1 MILTL
6 IAKKREFEGKKWI
19 NFTYLKGD
27 KWYNIKFVKNCVPP
41 KAHAVTEGVGRA
53 FIELTETN
61 KFDIVEGEKAVIF
74 VEDFNEL
81 NAEALKTEIE
91 NERKKIEAYREK
103 RERSKM
109 NFLTPVNDTELPF

>member
-6 IAKKREFEGKKWI
+6 IAKKREHEGKKWI
-19 NFTYLKGD
+19 NFSLIKNE
-27 KWYNIKFVKNCVPP
+27 KWYNVKFVKNCIPP
-41 KAHAVTEGVGRA
+41 KAHTVTEGVGRA

-61 KFDIVEGEKAVIF
+61 KFDIVEKEQSVIF
-74 VEDFNEL
+74 IEDFNEL
-81 NAEALKTEIE
+81 NTEALKAEIE

-109 NFLTPVNDTELPF
+109 NFLMPIKDEELPF